1 MIASAC
7 VLTGGADPDRDAV
20 TRAAHGKDCFMAA
33 RRRAPLARELPAEL
47 QVAATNGSILTDS
60 RGRKYIDF
68 VMGWCVGNFGW
79 RPAAIAKAIERF
91 KGPDYVYPG
100 YAYAPWTELAQL
112 LASLAPRS
120 LTTCFRATGGSEAV
134 DLALQ
139 AAMIHT
145 RRRAFLSLEGS
156 YHGNSIAGVS
166 IGASESRERIKNL
179 LPHCGKI
186 PPPLDAKAMRRI
198 EQRLKRRDVAAFV
211 MEPISINLG
220 VLIPEKSMIRRL
232 RDLCLRYGTMFI
244 ADEVATGFGRTGR
257 LFACEHFDLDPDM
270 LCVAKAMSGGLA
282 PIGAVIATAPIAQSM
297 EEHGAFYSTYGWHPR
312 SVAAAIASLR
322 DLKANRRRLLAC
334 VAEMSEYF
342 RVRLLQLEFDRPAA
356 IRIQGLAIGI
366 DVGDEDYADAIHDK
380 CRRNGLL
387 VSTEGSTVLLL
398 PSLAIDKR
406 TAARGLDALARSI

>member
-1 MIASAC
+1 M
-7 VLTGGADPDRDAV
+7 P
-20 TRAAHGKDCFMAA
+20 TRPPK
-33 RRRAPLARELPAEL
+33 PQVLAREWPSEL
-47 QVAATNGSILTDS
+47 QVAATNGSIVTDS
-60 RGRKYIDF
+60 RGKKYIDF

-79 RPAAIAKAIERF
+79 RAPAVAKAIERF
-91 KGPDYVYPG
+91 KGPDYIYPG
-100 YAYAPWTELAQL
+100 YAYAPWTELARL

-145 RRRAFLSLEGS
+145 GRRGLLSLEDS
-156 YHGNSIAGVS
+156 YHGNSLAGLSV
-166 IGASESRERIKNL
+166 GASENREHIKNL

-186 PPPLDAKAMRRI
+186 PPPLDAKALRRI
-198 EQRLKRRDVAAFV
+198 EQRLKRRDVAAFI

-220 VLIPEKSMIRRL
+220 VLIPQKDIIRRV
-232 RDLCLRYGTMFI
+232 RDLCRRYGTLFI
-244 ADEVATGFGRTGR
+244 ADEVACGFGRTGR
-257 LFACEHFDLDPDM
+257 VFACEHFDLDPDM

-282 PIGAVIATAPIAQSM
+282 PIGAVIVTAPIAQSM
-297 EEHGAFYSTYGWHPR
+297 EEKEGAFYSTYGWHPR
-312 SVAAAIASLR
+312 SVAAAIATLR
-322 DLKANRRRLLAC
+322 NLKANRRQLLAD

-342 RVRLLQLEFDRPAA
+342 RVRLLQLEFERPAT

-366 DVGDEDYADAIHDK
+366 DVGAEESADAIQEK

-398 PSLAIDKR
+398 PALTIDRR
-406 TAARGLDALARSI
+406 TAARGLDILARSI

>member
-1 MIASAC
+1 MRKTPLCALKGSNMP
-7 VLTGGADPDRDAV
+7 TP
-20 TRAAHGKDCFMAA
+20 
-33 RRRAPLARELPAEL
+33 RRTPQVLARDLPAEL
-47 QVAATNGSILTDS
+47 QVAATNGSFVTDS

-100 YAYAPWTELAQL
+100 YAYAPWTELARL
-112 LASLAPRS
+112 LASLAPRP
-120 LTTCFRATGGSEAV
+120 LTRCFRATGGSEAV

-145 RRRAFLSLEGS
+145 GRRALLSLEGS
-156 YHGNSIAGVS
+156 YHGNSLAGLS
-166 IGASESRERIKNL
+166 IGASDNRERIKNL
-179 LPHCGKI
+179 LPFCGKI
-186 PPPLDAKAMRRI
+186 APPLDAKALRRI
-198 EQRLKRRDVAAFV
+198 EQRLKRRDVAAFI

-220 VLIPEKSMIRRL
+220 VLIPETDVIRRV
-232 RDLCLRYGTMFI
+232 RDLCRRYGTLFI
-244 ADEVATGFGRTGR
+244 ADEVASGFGRTGR
-257 LFACEHFDLDPDM
+257 VFACEHFDLDPDI

-282 PIGAVIATAPIAQSM
+282 PIGAVIATAPIATSM
-297 EEHGAFYSTYGWHPR
+297 EENEGTFYSTYGWHPR
-312 SVAAAIASLR
+312 SVAAAIATLR
-322 DLKANRRRLLAC
+322 DLKENRKRLLAG

-356 IRIQGLAIGI
+356 VRIQGLAIGV
-366 DVGDEDYADAIHDK
+366 DVGDEDYADTIQET

-406 TAARGLDALARSI
+406 TAARGLDILARSI

>member
-1 MIASAC
+1 M
-7 VLTGGADPDRDAV
+7 P
-20 TRAAHGKDCFMAA
+20 A
-33 RRRAPLARELPAEL
+33 RRREPLARDLPAEL
-47 QVAATNGSILTDS
+47 QVASTNGSTLTDS

-79 RPAAIAKAIERF
+79 RPVAIAKAIERF

-100 YAYAPWTELAQL
+100 YAYAPWTELARL
-112 LASLAPRS
+112 LASLAPRP

-139 AAMIHT
+139 AAMIHSG
-145 RRRAFLSLEGS
+145 RRAFLSLEGS
-156 YHGNSIAGVS
+156 YHGNSLAGLSV
-166 IGASESRERIKNL
+166 GASDNREHIKNL

-186 PPPLDAKAMRRI
+186 APPLDAKALRQI

-220 VLIPEKSMIRRL
+220 VLIPEKDAIRRV
-232 RDLCLRYGTMFI
+232 RDLCRRYGTLFI
-244 ADEVATGFGRTGR
+244 ADEVASGFGRTGR
-257 LFACEHFDLDPDM
+257 VFACEHFDLDPDL

-282 PIGAVIATAPIAQSM
+282 PIGAVIATAPVAKSM
-297 EEHGAFYSTYGWHPR
+297 EENDATFYSTYGWHPR
-312 SVAAAIASLR
+312 SVAAAITTLR
-322 DLKANRRRLLAC
+322 GLKANRRRLLAD

-356 IRIQGLAIGI
+356 VRIQGLASGVDI
-366 DVGDEDYADAIHDK
+366 GDEDYADAIYDQ

-398 PSLAIDKR
+398 PSLAIDKG
-406 TAARGLDALARSI
+406 TAARGLDILGRSI

>member
-1 MIASAC
+1 M
-7 VLTGGADPDRDAV
+7 P
-20 TRAAHGKDCFMAA
+20 A
-33 RRRAPLARELPAEL
+33 RRREPLARDLPAEL

-68 VMGWCVGNFGW
+68 VMGWCIGNFGW
-79 RPAAIAKAIERF
+79 RRPATMKAIERF

-100 YAYAPWTELAQL
+100 YSYAPWTELARL
-112 LASLAPRS
+112 LTSLAPRP

-145 RRRAFLSLEGS
+145 GRRAFLSLEDS
-156 YHGNSIAGVS
+156 YHGNSLAGLS
-166 IGASESRERIKNL
+166 IGASDSRERLENL
-179 LPHCGKI
+179 LPHCAKI
-186 PPPLDAKAMRRI
+186 ATPLDEKALRRI
-198 EQRLKRRDVAAFV
+198 ERRLKRRDVAAFV

-220 VLIPEKSMIRRL
+220 VLIPERDFMQRV
-232 RDLCLRYGTMFI
+232 RDLCRRYGTMFI
-244 ADEVATGFGRTGR
+244 ADEVACGFGRTGR
-257 LFACEHFDLDPDM
+257 VFACEHFDLDPDM

-282 PIGAVIATAPIAQSM
+282 PIGALIATTPIAKSM
-297 EEHGAFYSTYGWHPR
+297 EEHDGTFYSTYGWHPR
-312 SVAAAIASLR
+312 SVAAAIATLR
-322 DLKANRRRLLAC
+322 DLKANRARLLAG

-342 RVRLLQLEFDRPAA
+342 RGRLVQIEFEQPAA

-366 DVGDEDYADAIHDK
+366 DVGDEDYADTVQDK

-398 PSLAIDKR
+398 PSLVIDQR
-406 TAARGLDALARSI
+406 TAAKGLDILARSI